1 MGIFKKA
8 NNIYITVRDTYTSIS
23 GSSYEEAEE
32 VIIEATN
39 GDLELV
45 SQKKVIMQGLGNN
58 SDTQETE
65 EQSSSVSGG
74 NHQTQLK
81 KFLVHFR
88 RPKDY
93 RGEYGF
99 DWLREEY
106 IYPLVTV
113 TNDND
118 GSPINRKV
126 TLCKG
131 VDSLKEKYRED
142 VVNPINPYGKEY
154 FPAWLSIFPFTTNE
168 QFPHGSRMHKNGVFL
183 DLQIDEIDTI
193 VPDGT
198 EIIFETGSP
207 CLEITPN
214 KIPISE
220 VLSTKKRSRRVGGNL
235 INFYYLPK
243 KINIKCKDQ
252 PLKRHKDIKV
262 FAKLKGESKEI
273 GKLMVYKNDV
283 IPKAELVVVNVI
295 TDNNH
300 KAKLYEGYQFSLKHQ
315 AFNQA
320 LIRAEVK
327 IDTEFNLNNLK
338 HHRDVNDFLN
348 GYNSLKAGDILR
360 KITRLYNKYGKYGK
374 ISGGINSDNTQKTF
388 LFFTSIGAGKTLGVA
403 HLNKHTEQ
411 WGNSFLIFNSGLLK
425 YRTIVHECAHSL
437 SLPHIFSEELLSLF
451 GFDFVFYQGY
461 TDNYMDYTWQRGGN
475 DSNGDPLS
483 TGNNVYKDKMYS
495 FFKWQWDI
503 MRRDRSLTFN
513 Y

>member
-106 IYPLVTV
+106 IYQLVTV

-207 CLEITPN
+207 YLEITPN

-295 TDNNH
+295 TNNNN
-300 KAKLYEGYQFSLKHQ
+300 KAKLYEGYQFLLKRQ

-327 IDTEFNLNNLK
+327 IDTEFNLNNLR
-338 HHRDVNDFLN
+338 HNSDVNVFLN
-348 GYNSLKAGDILR
+348 NYRSLRADQILDW
-360 KITRLYNKYGKYGK
+360 ITKLYEKYGKYGK
-374 ISGGINSDNTQKTF
+374 VPGGINSNNTRKTF
-388 LFFTSIGAGKTLGVA
+388 LFFTSLTAGNTLGIT
-403 HLNKHTEQ
+403 HLEHNL
-411 WGNSFLIFNSGLLK
+411 WGNVFTIFHSGLLDEH
-425 YRTIVHECAHSL
+425 TIVHECAHSL
-437 SLPHIFSEELLSLF
+437 SLPHIFDDDLSQF
-451 GFDFVFYQGY
+451 PFYWGY
-461 TDNYMDYTWQRGGN
+461 TDNYMDYTWQRGEN
-475 DSNGDPLS
+475 DSRGGFFS
-483 TGNNVYKDKMYS
+483 TGDNTYKGKMYS

>member
-207 CLEITPN
+207 YLEITPN

-295 TDNNH
+295 TNNNN
-300 KAKLYEGYQFSLKHQ
+300 KAKLYEGYQFLLKRQ

-327 IDTEFNLNNLK
+327 IDTEFNLNNLR
-338 HHRDVNDFLN
+338 HNSDVNVFLN
-348 GYNSLKAGDILR
+348 NYRSLRADQILDW
-360 KITRLYNKYGKYGK
+360 ITKLYEKYGKYGK
-374 ISGGINSDNTQKTF
+374 VPGGINSNNTRKTF
-388 LFFTSIGAGKTLGVA
+388 LFFTSLTAGDTLGIT
-403 HLNKHTEQ
+403 HLEHNL
-411 WGNSFLIFNSGLLK
+411 WGNVFTIFHSGLLDEH
-425 YRTIVHECAHSL
+425 TIVHECAHSL
-437 SLPHIFSEELLSLF
+437 SLPHIFDDDLSQF
-451 GFDFVFYQGY
+451 PFYWGY
-461 TDNYMDYTWQRGGN
+461 TDNYMDYTWQRGEN
-475 DSNGDPLS
+475 DSRGGFFS
-483 TGNNVYKDKMYS
+483 TGDNTYKGKMYS

>member
-207 CLEITPN
+207 YLEITPN

-295 TDNNH
+295 TNNNN
-300 KAKLYEGYQFSLKHQ
+300 KAKLYEGYQFLLKRQ

-327 IDTEFNLNNLK
+327 IDTEFNLNNLR
-338 HHRDVNDFLN
+338 HNSDVNVFLN
-348 GYNSLKAGDILR
+348 NYRSLRADQILDW
-360 KITRLYNKYGKYGK
+360 ITKLYEKYGKYGK
-374 ISGGINSDNTQKTF
+374 VPGGINSNNTRKTF
-388 LFFTSIGAGKTLGVA
+388 LFFTSLTAGNTLGIT
-403 HLNKHTEQ
+403 HLEHNL
-411 WGNSFLIFNSGLLK
+411 WGNVFTIFHSGLLDEH
-425 YRTIVHECAHSL
+425 TIVHECAHSL
-437 SLPHIFSEELLSLF
+437 SLPHIFDDDLSQF
-451 GFDFVFYQGY
+451 PFYWGY
-461 TDNYMDYTWQRGGN
+461 TDNYMDYTWQRGEN
-475 DSNGDPLS
+475 DSRGGFFS
-483 TGNNVYKDKMYS
+483 TGDNTYKGKMYS

>member
-45 SQKKVIMQGLGNN
+45 SQKNVIMQGLGNN

-207 CLEITPN
+207 YLEITPN

-295 TDNNH
+295 TNNNN
-300 KAKLYEGYQFSLKHQ
+300 KAKLYEGYQFLLKRQ

-327 IDTEFNLNNLK
+327 IDTEFNLNNLR
-338 HHRDVNDFLN
+338 HNSDVNVFLN
-348 GYNSLKAGDILR
+348 NYRSLRADQILDW
-360 KITRLYNKYGKYGK
+360 ITKLYEKYGKYGK
-374 ISGGINSDNTQKTF
+374 VPGGINSNNTRKTF
-388 LFFTSIGAGKTLGVA
+388 LFFTSLTAGNTLGIT
-403 HLNKHTEQ
+403 HLEHNL
-411 WGNSFLIFNSGLLK
+411 WGNVFTIFHSGLLDEH
-425 YRTIVHECAHSL
+425 TIVHECAHSL
-437 SLPHIFSEELLSLF
+437 SLPHIFDDDLSQF
-451 GFDFVFYQGY
+451 PFYWGY
-461 TDNYMDYTWQRGGN
+461 TDNYMDYTWQRGEN
-475 DSNGDPLS
+475 DSRGGFFS
-483 TGNNVYKDKMYS
+483 TGDNTYKGKMYS

>member
-154 FPAWLSIFPFTTNE
+154 FPAWLSIYPFTTNK

-207 CLEITPN
+207 YLEITPN

-295 TDNNH
+295 TNNNN
-300 KAKLYEGYQFSLKHQ
+300 KAKLYEGYQFLLKRQ

-327 IDTEFNLNNLK
+327 IDTEFNLNNLR
-338 HHRDVNDFLN
+338 HNSDVNVFLN
-348 GYNSLKAGDILR
+348 NYRSLRADQILDW
-360 KITRLYNKYGKYGK
+360 ITKLYEKYGKYGK
-374 ISGGINSDNTQKTF
+374 VPGGINSNNTRKTF
-388 LFFTSIGAGKTLGVA
+388 LFFTSLTAGNTLGIT
-403 HLNKHTEQ
+403 HLEHNL
-411 WGNSFLIFNSGLLK
+411 WGNVFTIFHSGLLDEH
-425 YRTIVHECAHSL
+425 TIVHECAHSL
-437 SLPHIFSEELLSLF
+437 SLPHIFDDDLSQF
-451 GFDFVFYQGY
+451 PFYWGY
-461 TDNYMDYTWQRGGN
+461 TDNYMDYTWQRGEN
-475 DSNGDPLS
+475 DSRGGFFS
-483 TGNNVYKDKMYS
+483 TGDNTYKGKMYS

>member
-131 VDSLKEKYRED
+131 VDSLKENYRED

-207 CLEITPN
+207 YLEITPN

-295 TDNNH
+295 TNNNN
-300 KAKLYEGYQFSLKHQ
+300 KAKLYEGYQFLLKRQ

-327 IDTEFNLNNLK
+327 IDTEFNLNNLR
-338 HHRDVNDFLN
+338 HNSDVNVFLN
-348 GYNSLKAGDILR
+348 NYRSLRADQILDW
-360 KITRLYNKYGKYGK
+360 ITKLYEKYGKYGK
-374 ISGGINSDNTQKTF
+374 VPGGINSNNTRKTF
-388 LFFTSIGAGKTLGVA
+388 LFFTSLTAGNTLGIT
-403 HLNKHTEQ
+403 HLEHNL
-411 WGNSFLIFNSGLLK
+411 WGNVFTIFHSGLLDEH
-425 YRTIVHECAHSL
+425 TIVHECAHSL
-437 SLPHIFSEELLSLF
+437 SLPHIFDDDLSQF
-451 GFDFVFYQGY
+451 PFYWGY
-461 TDNYMDYTWQRGGN
+461 TDNYMDYTWQRGEN
-475 DSNGDPLS
+475 DSRGGFFS
-483 TGNNVYKDKMYS
+483 TGDNTYKGKMYS

>member
-207 CLEITPN
+207 YLEITPN

-295 TDNNH
+295 TNNNN
-300 KAKLYEGYQFSLKHQ
+300 KAKLYEGYQFLLKRQ

-327 IDTEFNLNNLK
+327 IDTEFNLNNLR
-338 HHRDVNDFLN
+338 HNSDVNVFLN
-348 GYNSLKAGDILR
+348 NYRSLRADQILDW
-360 KITRLYNKYGKYGK
+360 ITKLYEKYGKYGK
-374 ISGGINSDNTQKTF
+374 VPGGINSNNTRKTF
-388 LFFTSIGAGKTLGVA
+388 LFFTSLTAGNTLGIT
-403 HLNKHTEQ
+403 HLEHNL
-411 WGNSFLIFNSGLLK
+411 WGNVFTIFHSGLLDEH
-425 YRTIVHECAHSL
+425 TIVHECAHSL
-437 SLPHIFSEELLSLF
+437 SFHHIFDDDLSKF
-451 GFDFVFYQGY
+451 PFYWGY
-461 TDNYMDYTWQRGGN
+461 KDNYMDYTWQRGEN
-475 DSNGDPLS
+475 DSRGGFFS
-483 TGNNVYKDKMYS
+483 TGDNTYKGKMYS

>member
-207 CLEITPN
+207 YLEITPN

-300 KAKLYEGYQFSLKHQ
+300 KAKLYEGYQFLLKHQ

-327 IDTEFNLNNLK
+327 IDTEFNLNNLR
-338 HHRDVNDFLN
+338 HNRDVNAFLSN
-348 GYNSLKAGDILR
+348 RSLRADQILDW
-360 KITRLYNKYGKYGK
+360 ITKLYEKYGKYGK
-374 ISGGINSDNTQKTF
+374 VPGGINSNNTRKTF
-388 LFFTSIGAGKTLGVA
+388 LFFTSLTAGNTLGIT
-403 HLNKHTEQ
+403 HLEHNL
-411 WGNSFLIFNSGLLK
+411 WGNVFTIFHSGLLDEH
-425 YRTIVHECAHSL
+425 TIVHECAHSL
-437 SLPHIFSEELLSLF
+437 SLPHIFDDDLSQF
-451 GFDFVFYQGY
+451 PFYWGY
-461 TDNYMDYTWQRGGN
+461 TDNYMDYTWQRGEN
-475 DSNGDPLS
+475 DSRGGFFS
-483 TGNNVYKDKMYS
+483 TGDNTYKGKMYS

>member
-45 SQKKVIMQGLGNN
+45 SQKKVVMQGLGNN

-207 CLEITPN
+207 YLEITPN

-295 TDNNH
+295 TNNNN
-300 KAKLYEGYQFSLKHQ
+300 KAKLYEGYQFLLKRQ

-327 IDTEFNLNNLK
+327 IDTEFNLNNLR
-338 HHRDVNDFLN
+338 HNSDVNVFLN
-348 GYNSLKAGDILR
+348 NYRSLRADQILDW
-360 KITRLYNKYGKYGK
+360 ITKLYEKYGKYGK
-374 ISGGINSDNTQKTF
+374 VPGGINSNNTRKTF
-388 LFFTSIGAGKTLGVA
+388 LFFTSLTAGNTLGIT
-403 HLNKHTEQ
+403 HLEHNL
-411 WGNSFLIFNSGLLK
+411 WGNVFTIFHSGLLDEH
-425 YRTIVHECAHSL
+425 TIVHECAHSL
-437 SLPHIFSEELLSLF
+437 SLPHIFDDDLSQF
-451 GFDFVFYQGY
+451 PFYWGY
-461 TDNYMDYTWQRGGN
+461 TDNYMDYTWQRGEN
-475 DSNGDPLS
+475 DSRGGFFS
-483 TGNNVYKDKMYS
+483 TGDNTYKGKMYS

>member
-45 SQKKVIMQGLGNN
+45 SQKKVVMQGLGNN

-193 VPDGT
+193 VPDET
-198 EIIFETGSP
+198 EIVFETGIP
-207 CLEITPN
+207 NLEITPN

-220 VLSTKKRSRRVGGNL
+220 VLSTKKRSRTVDGNL

-243 KINIKCKDQ
+243 KINIKCKVQ
-252 PLKRHKDIKV
+252 PLKNHKDIKV
-262 FAKLKGESKEI
+262 FAKLKGETNEV

-295 TDNNH
+295 TNNNN
-300 KAKLYEGYQFSLKHQ
+300 KAKLYEGYQFLLKRQ

-327 IDTEFNLNNLK
+327 IDTEFNLNNLR
-338 HHRDVNDFLN
+338 HNRDVNVFLN
-348 GYNSLKAGDILR
+348 NYRSLDADQILDW
-360 KITRLYNKYGKYGK
+360 ITKLYEKYGKYGK
-374 ISGGINSDNTQKTF
+374 VPGGINSSNTRKTF
-388 LFFTSIGAGKTLGVA
+388 LFFTSLTAGDTLGIT
-403 HLNKHTEQ
+403 HLEYTYTSNQ
-411 WGNSFLIFNSGLLK
+411 YLWGNVFTIFHSGLLDK
-425 YRTIVHECAHSL
+425 HTIVHECAHSL
-437 SLPHIFSEELLSLF
+437 SLPHIFDDDLSQF
-451 GFDFVFYQGY
+451 PFYWGY
-461 TDNYMDYTWQRGGN
+461 TDNYMDYTWQIGESDGSGGFF
-475 DSNGDPLS
+475 S
-483 TGNNVYKDKMYS
+483 TGDNIYKGKMYS